1 MTSPNPDWALI
12 IHADSADTRVDVY
25 WVDIRAGRL
34 GLALAKEVK
43 AWRKR
48 DDLLTLG
55 QRFRVVDGPTG
66 GPGPPVFTSENE
78 GVELVI
84 PLADQLQDVQP
95 HQDDQ
100 EPEQDI
106 IRVDPS
112 HDDSPTPVDVPALAP
127 VVPQDGRRVQSRHDW
142 LRARVAAVVGHS
154 ETAAFALQRTWPQGI
169 PGLKQDGHSMD
180 DLDAIQS
187 AVEKVEKDH
196 SVPFY
201 PSWDDP
207 DIDDAI
213 THHPSYSDRWAR
225 PETITDEPSSA
236 DSVAARLSIQQAIMD
251 HPRRRLLSTWVSA
264 AISGGI
270 NSKIDTTALA
280 HALFEFAKVD
290 EATWPDD
297 ALTEMLEGCLRTLG
311 YPNGIR
317 DLGNFDPPKAP
328 VLMSMAF
335 AIAAG
340 TATILYDD
348 QGTSTVITDVIGK
361 PL

>member
-34 GLALAKEVK
+34 GLALAREVK

-55 QRFRVVDGPTG
+55 QRFRVVDSP
-66 GPGPPVFTSENE
+66 
-78 GVELVI
+78 
-84 PLADQLQDVQP
+84 DQLQDVEP

-127 VVPQDGRRVQSRHDW
+127 VVPQDGPRVASRHQW
-142 LRARVAAVVGHS
+142 LRGRVAAVVAHS
-154 ETAAFALQRTWPQGI
+154 DTAGKALQRTWPMGI
-169 PGLKQDGHSMD
+169 PGLKHDGHSMD
-180 DLDAIQS
+180 DLDAIQM

-201 PSWDDP
+201 PPWDDP
-207 DIDDAI
+207 DIDEAI
-213 THHPSYSDRWAR
+213 THHPSWSDRWAK
-225 PETITDEPSSA
+225 PETVTDHGSA
-236 DSVAARLSIQQAIMD
+236 DAVAGRLSIQQAIMN
-251 HPRRRLLSTWVSA
+251 HPRRLLLTSWVSA

-270 NSKIDTTALA
+270 NHNVDTTALA
-280 HALFEFAKVD
+280 HALFEFASMD

-297 ALTEMLEGCLRTLG
+297 ALTEMLNASLITLG
-311 YPNGIR
+311 YRNGLT
-317 DLGNFDPPKAP
+317 DLGNFDPPDAP
-328 VLMSMAF
+328 KLMSAAF
-335 AIAAG
+335 AISAG
-340 TATILYDD
+340 NAVLVYGED
-348 QGTSTVITDVIGK
+348 GTPTLLTEWVGK
-361 PL
+361 QL

>member
-1 MTSPNPDWALI
+1 MNGDHGMTSPNPDWALI

-55 QRFRVVDGPTG
+55 QRFRVVDAPTESG
-66 GPGPPVFTSENE
+66 TGVYQDQSTPDPPS
-78 GVELVI
+78 GAIAGRSL
-84 PLADQLQDVQP
+84 PP
-95 HQDDQ
+95 SPP
-100 EPEQDI
+100 PE
-106 IRVDPS
+106 
-112 HDDSPTPVDVPALAP
+112 VPPLAP
-127 VVPQDGRRVQSRHDW
+127 VVPQDDRRVASRHQW
-142 LRARVAAVVGHS
+142 LRGRVAAVVGHS
-154 ETAAFALQRTWPQGI
+154 DVAAFALQRTWPTGI

-207 DIDDAI
+207 DIEDSI
-213 THHPSYSDRWAR
+213 QHHPSWSDRWAK
-225 PETITDEPSSA
+225 PETITDHGSA
-236 DSVAARLSIQQAIMD
+236 DAVAGRLSIQQAIME
-251 HPRRRLLSTWVSA
+251 HPRRQLLTRWVSE

-270 NSKIDTTALA
+270 NHNVDTTALA
-280 HALFEFAKVD
+280 HALFEFASVD
-290 EATWPDD
+290 AKEWPD
-297 ALTEMLEGCLRTLG
+297 ALLTLMLEGCLRTMG

-317 DLGNFDPPKAP
+317 DLGNFDPPDAP
-328 VLMSMAF
+328 KLMAAAF
-335 AIAAG
+335 AISAG
-340 TATILYDD
+340 TAALLYDD
-348 QGTSTVITDVIGK
+348 AGKPFMLTDVISK
-361 PL
+361 QL